1 MFVCMKVC
9 SLSVKTNQV
18 ESATYLYE
26 FGLKS
31 FILNLP
37 FHPPREEAG
46 LGKYLLTLIAAYDV
60 ILCVSFQDGIN

>member
-1 MFVCMKVC
+1 MCICMKVC
-9 SLSVKTNQV
+9 SLSVRTNQV

-26 FGLKS
+26 LGLKY

-46 LGKYLLTLIAAYDV
+46 LGKYLLTLIVAYV
-60 ILCVSFQDGIN
+60 VVLCVSIQDGIN